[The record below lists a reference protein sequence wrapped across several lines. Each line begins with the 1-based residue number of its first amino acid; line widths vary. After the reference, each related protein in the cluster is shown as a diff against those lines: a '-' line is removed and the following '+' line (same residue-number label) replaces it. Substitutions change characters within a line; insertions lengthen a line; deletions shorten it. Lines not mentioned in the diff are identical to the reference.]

1 MQQKLG
7 VTEDEAALTATI
19 IRLATRYGRYGYK
32 RITALLRVEGWR
44 VNHKRVERIW
54 RREGLKVPQKHKK
67 KGRLYLNDGSCIRL
81 RPCWPNHVWA
91 YDFVAERLGVHVSYS
106 DFNSDTAINQVLKY
120 TCRHLLKRSDSISTQ
135 QKLSEIVLLLSDVSD
150 VHDIKST
157 LKKVIYTR
165 SNERFRTLISFC
177 SVILGGNNPT
187 VSAGDRE
194 TFSLLFPM
202 EQVFES
208 FIGAAIRKNLS
219 QWGFPHYRPYLQ
231 YKTST
236 SHLLHFVND
245 EGIHKPRIQVR
256 PDIVI
261 ESENGRPLLV
271 IDTKWKR
278 LSESEDG
285 TRNSASMADIYQV
298 YSYAHH
304 FNCDTNIL
312 LYPSMG
318 SAIEQ
323 RYQLAASPD
332 KALLINQIDFNVDL
346 LTESKSF
353 FESLKAI
360 IEIGLLKEA

>member
-1 MQQKLG
+1 MS
-7 VTEDEAALTATI
+7 VHIEAGKVWLPREAPWLKDFYHELVQFPGGRHDDQI
-19 IRLATRYGRYGYK
+19 DSLVQFLRYEAG
-32 RITALLRVEGWR
+32 E
-44 VNHKRVERIW
+44 
-54 RREGLKVPQKHKK
+54 
-67 KGRLYLNDGSCIRL
+67 KG
-81 RPCWPNHVWA
+81 
-91 YDFVAERLGVHVSYS
+91 
-106 DFNSDTAINQVLKY
+106 
-120 TCRHLLKRSDSISTQ
+120 
-135 QKLSEIVLLLSDVSD
+135 
-150 VHDIKST
+150 
-157 LKKVIYTR
+157 
-165 SNERFRTLISFC
+165 
-177 SVILGGNNPT
+177 NPT

-285 TRNSASMADIYQV
+285 TRNSASMADIYEV